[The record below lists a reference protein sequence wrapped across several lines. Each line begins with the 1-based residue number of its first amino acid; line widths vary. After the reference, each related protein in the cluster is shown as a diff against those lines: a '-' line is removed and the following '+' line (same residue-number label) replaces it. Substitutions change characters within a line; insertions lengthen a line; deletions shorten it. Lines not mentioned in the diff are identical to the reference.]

1 MKAVQI
7 LIVEDEMII
16 AAKIS
21 MHLEQLGYDVVGIVP
36 RGEEAVRQCRE
47 TPPDILLLD
56 INLKGL
62 LDGVE
67 TATVL
72 QKEVDIPIIYLTA
85 NTDDATFERAKTTH
99 PYAFISKPY
108 KKIDLQ
114 RAIELTISRMAEK
127 DAGGTKAK
135 TAEEDSTYILSDR
148 IFVRQKERMIKLFL
162 QDILYIEAERSYCR
176 IHTKETEYLLSIPLR
191 EIEDKLQADYFLR
204 IHRSYIINLRQVDE
218 VAENHIV
225 VAQKVI
231 PIGKSYKDEFLRRI
245 QLI

>member
-1 MKAVQI
+1 MKEAIQI

-21 MHLEQLGYDVVGIVP
+21 MHLEQLGYDVAGIVP
-36 RGEEAVRQCRE
+36 RGEDAVRHCRE

-72 QKEVDIPIIYLTA
+72 QKEGNIPIIYLTA
-85 NTDDATFERAKTTH
+85 NTDDATFERAKVTQ

-114 RAIELTISRMAEK
+114 RAIELTISRMAENTT
-127 DAGGTKAK
+127 GHK
-135 TAEEDSTYILSDR
+135 TLEEDSTYILSDR
-148 IFVRQKERMIKLFL
+148 IFVRHKERMVKLFL
-162 QDILYIEAERSYCR
+162 KDILHIEAERSYCR
-176 IHTKETEYLLSIPLR
+176 IHTPDTEYLLSVPLR
-191 EIEDKLQADYFLR
+191 EMEDKLQVEYFLR
-204 IHRSYIINLRQVDE
+204 VHRSFIINLRQVDE
-218 VAENHIV
+218 VADKYIV
-225 VAQKVI
+225 VANKVI
-231 PIGKSYKDEFLRRI
+231 PLGKSYREEFLRRI